1 MVHNKRRWQRSHKM
15 LSLMSVT
22 LLLLMMLS
30 ACGDPQVQSQAS
42 TDKAELNKA
51 IAHAQ
56 SVGVPNTLLSPILKQ
71 VNKLSNTNEPLTL
84 FSSQSA
90 TDYYSNV
97 AKNYQ
102 TLTVQVRGL
111 EYQSTQQSGHQASLD
126 IKGFS
131 SLLSQRQSQGYV
143 EVNNFTNTMSQ
154 VQNEMNQ
161 AQYPKQFLAV
171 SQKAQTATDAL
182 KLLGTAN
189 DDLMSFKGL
198 IKTLKDSNLDT
209 TSLDKQAAEDV
220 QQFRTAV
227 TPADFHKII
236 AKLSA
241 QSQTANTV
249 STQAVPYL
257 GQYKLGLYQ
266 DSINKVKSYGGNPD
280 QYQKQHDTDK
290 TLLDD
295 GNFVKFSAQLNRDMT
310 DIRLPLLQLQA
321 THDVT
326 QLLNETKSWGHAHQ
340 YHDDWN
346 GQSYDQAYDYWNGT
360 LYDLNTNLSYAQTT
374 DDFQAII
381 DETKDQRTLFTGM
394 QTDAVDNT
402 PYNAVHQSD
411 LMLMKAFNATK
422 GKVILASLYQD
433 ALRVYQDGKLIHSI
447 QVVSGMPEKPSPP
460 GVTIVSNRQSPA
472 TFKSFEKDK
481 NSPFYYP
488 DTKINYAMMY
498 HTGEY
503 YFHDSWWRA
512 DDDYGPGKQFPH
524 YAPAANNEG
533 THGCINMTQNE
544 AAWLWD
550 FTTPKDPNGAD
561 TITAIVY

>member
-1 MVHNKRRWQRSHKM
+1 MVYNKPGWRRSKRV
-15 LSLMSVT
+15 LTIMSVT

-42 TDKAELNKA
+42 TDKGEFDKA

-56 SVGVPNTLLSPILKQ
+56 SVGVPDTLLNPIRAQ
-71 VNKLSNTNEPLTL
+71 ANKLSGTHEPVTL
-84 FSSQSA
+84 FSSQPA
-90 TDYYSNV
+90 TNYYSNV

-102 TLTVQVRGL
+102 TLTLQVRGL
-111 EYQSTQQSGHQASLD
+111 EYQSTQQYGHQASIDL
-126 IKGFS
+126 KSFS

-143 EVNNFTNTMSQ
+143 EAQNFANTLTQ
-154 VQNEMNQ
+154 VQQQMNQ
-161 AQYPKQFLAV
+161 AQFPRQFIDV
-171 SQKAQTATDAL
+171 SQKAQEATESL

-189 DDLMSFKGL
+189 DSLMSFKGL

-209 TSLDKQAAEDV
+209 TALEKQADEDV
-220 QQFRTAV
+220 QQFRVANK
-227 TPADFHKII
+227 PSDFHQII
-236 AKLSA
+236 KQLSA
-241 QSQTANTV
+241 QTQTANTI

-257 GQYKLGLYQ
+257 GQYRLGLYKT
-266 DSINKVKSYGGNPD
+266 SIDKVKSFGGNPD
-280 QYQKQHDTDK
+280 QYQKQYDSDK
-290 TLLDD
+290 ALLDS
-295 GNFVKFSAQLNRDMT
+295 GNFVKFSAQLEKDMT

-321 THDVT
+321 THDVN
-326 QLLNETKSWGHAHQ
+326 QLMTDTKNWGHAHQ
-340 YHDDWN
+340 YHDSWN

-360 LYDLNTNLSYAQTT
+360 LYDLQSQLSYAQTS

-381 DETKDQRTLFTGM
+381 DGAKDQRTLFEGM
-394 QTDAVDNT
+394 QTDAGDT
-402 PYNAVHQSD
+402 SPYNVAHQSD
-411 LMLMKAFNATK
+411 LTLMKAFNATK
-422 GKVILASLYQD
+422 GKVILASLYNG
-433 ALRVYQDGKLIHSI
+433 ALRVYQDGKLIHSM

-460 GVTIVSNRQSPA
+460 GVTTVTNRQSPA

-524 YAPAANNEG
+524 YAPNASNEG
-533 THGCINMTQNE
+533 THGCINMSLDE
-544 AAWLWD
+544 ATWLWK
-550 FTTPKDPNGAD
+550 FTTPTDPNGAD

>member
-1 MVHNKRRWQRSHKM
+1 
-15 LSLMSVT
+15 MSVT

-42 TDKAELNKA
+42 TDKGEFDKA

-56 SVGVPNTLLSPILKQ
+56 SVGVPDTLLNPIRAQ
-71 VNKLSNTNEPLTL
+71 ANKLSGTHEPVTL
-84 FSSQSA
+84 FSSQPA
-90 TDYYSNV
+90 TNYYSNV

-102 TLTVQVRGL
+102 TLTLQVRGL
-111 EYQSTQQSGHQASLD
+111 EYQSTQQYGHQASIDL
-126 IKGFS
+126 KSFS

-143 EVNNFTNTMSQ
+143 EAQNFANTLTQ
-154 VQNEMNQ
+154 VQQQMNQ
-161 AQYPKQFLAV
+161 AQFPRQFIDV
-171 SQKAQTATDAL
+171 SQKAQEATESL

-189 DDLMSFKGL
+189 DSLMSFKGL

-209 TSLDKQAAEDV
+209 TALEKQADEDV
-220 QQFRTAV
+220 QQFRVANK
-227 TPADFHKII
+227 PSDFHQII
-236 AKLSA
+236 KQLSA
-241 QSQTANTV
+241 QTQTANTI

-257 GQYKLGLYQ
+257 GQYRLGLYKT
-266 DSINKVKSYGGNPD
+266 SIDKVKSFGGNPD
-280 QYQKQHDTDK
+280 QYQKQYDSDK
-290 TLLDD
+290 ALLDS
-295 GNFVKFSAQLNRDMT
+295 GNFVKFSAQLEKDMT

-321 THDVT
+321 THDVN
-326 QLLNETKSWGHAHQ
+326 QLMTDTKNWGHAHQ
-340 YHDDWN
+340 YHDSWN

-360 LYDLNTNLSYAQTT
+360 LYDLQSQLSYAQTS

-381 DETKDQRTLFTGM
+381 DGAKDQRTLFEGM
-394 QTDAVDNT
+394 QTDAGDT
-402 PYNAVHQSD
+402 SPYNVAHQSD
-411 LMLMKAFNATK
+411 LTLMKAFNATK
-422 GKVILASLYQD
+422 GKVILASLYNG
-433 ALRVYQDGKLIHSI
+433 ALRVYQDGKLIHSM

-460 GVTIVSNRQSPA
+460 GVTTVTNRQSPA

-524 YAPAANNEG
+524 YAPNASNEG
-533 THGCINMTQNE
+533 THGCINMSLDE
-544 AAWLWD
+544 ATWLWK
-550 FTTPKDPNGAD
+550 FTTPTDPNGAD